1 MGSVWQP
8 EDAVVARFCSLVT
21 AGSSVRAAAG
31 VVELPLSVAY
41 RLAHQH
47 QLPMRKRRRITS
59 AEFAEVE
66 RLWLQGLAPMDIVR
80 AVSVGPT
87 AVYRIGI
94 DLGLWRPN
102 PHGRRAAATTRR
114 CGYLVLRVS
123 AFSRKDAAKAC
134 GIDRRD
140 ALDVDKGLIK
150 VNNGRVP
157 FVPDGPDTALYNRL
171 MQLIPYV
178 DGRHAVPVQVIPQ
191 ERIDRRIS
199 SRYLSIEERETIFD
213 LQRQGLGV
221 REIARRL
228 GRSAGTISKE
238 LTRNRDEFGIYLP
251 SYAHRKSVL
260 RRFRPKPRKI
270 DSNPKLREAVWM
282 MLKHRYSPEQIAGRL
297 RKEYPNDDTMYVS
310 PETIYQSLFFQARGE
325 LKKEIAAALRRGQT
339 QRKPRGQRVPR
350 KRFVDPM
357 VMISDRPAEVEDR
370 AVPGHWEGDLILG
383 KGNNSAIGTLV
394 ERSTRYVMLLHLPD
408 GHSAV
413 EVRNA
418 LTKAIDTLPAHL
430 KGSLTWDQGSEMA
443 GHKAFSIATDC
454 PVYFC
459 DPGSPW
465 QRGSNENT
473 NGLLRQYF
481 PKRTDLSVYSEQ
493 DLEFVAMELNR
504 RPRKTL
510 DYDTPAERMARLLQS
525 TET

>member
-1 MGSVWQP
+1 MDSIWQP
-8 EDAVVARFCSLVT
+8 EAAVIARLCSLVR

-31 VVELPLSVAY
+31 VLELPLSVAY

-47 QLPMRKRRRITS
+47 QIPLQQKRKTHS
-59 AEFAEVE
+59 AEYAEVE

-80 AVSVGPT
+80 ASSVGT
-87 AVYRIGI
+87 SVVYRIGI
-94 DLGLWRPN
+94 ELGLWWRN

-114 CGYLVLRVS
+114 CGYLILRVN
-123 AFSRKDAAKAC
+123 ALSRKDAATAC

-140 ALDVDKGLIK
+140 ALDIDKGLIK
-150 VNNGRVP
+150 VRNSRVP

-171 MQLIPYV
+171 MQVIPYV
-178 DGRHAVPVQVIPQ
+178 DGRQAVPVHVIPQ

-199 SRYLSIEERETIFD
+199 SRYLSIEEREMIFD
-213 LQRQGLGV
+213 LQRQGQGV

-228 GRSAGTISKE
+228 GRSVGTISKE
-238 LTRNRDEFGIYLP
+238 LTRNRDEFGVYLP
-251 SYAHRKSVL
+251 SHAQRKSVL
-260 RRFRPKPRKI
+260 RRFRLKQRKI
-270 DSNPKLREAVWM
+270 EANPKLREVVWM
-282 MLKHRYSPEQIAGRL
+282 MLKDRYSPEQISGRL
-297 RKEYPNDDTMYVS
+297 RKEYPDDDTMHVS
-310 PETIYQSLFFQARGE
+310 PETIYQSLFFQAKGE

-357 VMISDRPAEVEDR
+357 VMISDRPAEVDDR

-383 KGNNSAIGTLV
+383 KGNTSAIGTLV
-394 ERSTRYVMLLHLPD
+394 ERTTRYVMLLHLPD

-413 EVRNA
+413 DVRNA
-418 LTKAIDTLPAHL
+418 LTKAIDQLPAHL

-443 GHKAFSIATDC
+443 GHKTFSIATDC

-481 PKRTDLSVYSEQ
+481 PKGTDLSVYSKE
-493 DLEFVAMELNR
+493 DLEFVAMQLNR

-510 DYDTPAERMARLLQS
+510 DYDTPAERMAQLLAS